1 MENKNYIKS
10 VNNKIFPIK
19 MRKPLEVAHILID
32 YPNGL
37 HWKKIYEIGNNSYTN
52 NKWNTDRIVADHSI
66 NMIFNKF
73 IYLCEKGT
81 YRLFRFCPENKNIDL
96 IVNEFINYLKTN
108 NLEQSRMKTVFK
120 AIIKKEKFQKLN
132 FYDARAIIKKFG
144 NEKGL
149 YHSGKSTTDTIGFSK
164 KVQSITLID
173 TIKNIFE
180 NSYGEI
186 TTEDINRQLQKMGL
200 DTYTEMQLNKLV
212 NQTTIFKI
220 DPGTY
225 INYEDGIKLCDKDEV
240 RELLDKMLSDYLFIT
255 KSFIREK
262 INKELGYGLSSFYYD
277 TLSKILAKENNW
289 YYSNN
294 YLSKKSEKTKKF
306 EDYIKENYDDSLS
319 TNENFEIISKK
330 IGMTKVNF
338 NNVVY
343 YSDMVFDTDWVHQN
357 D

>member
-1 MENKNYIKS
+1 
-10 VNNKIFPIK
+10 
-19 MRKPLEVAHILID
+19 
-32 YPNGL
+32 
-37 HWKKIYEIGNNSYTN
+37 
-52 NKWNTDRIVADHSI
+52 
-66 NMIFNKF
+66 
-73 IYLCEKGT
+73 
-81 YRLFRFCPENKNIDL
+81 
-96 IVNEFINYLKTN
+96 
-108 NLEQSRMKTVFK
+108 
-120 AIIKKEKFQKLN
+120 
-132 FYDARAIIKKFG
+132 
-144 NEKGL
+144 
-149 YHSGKSTTDTIGFSK
+149 
-164 KVQSITLID
+164 
-173 TIKNIFE
+173 
-180 NSYGEI
+180 
-186 TTEDINRQLQKMGL
+186 MGL